1 MMAILVGAPQLASAA
16 YPDAITT
23 VGPATIV
30 GCHDGDT
37 CTITI
42 PSLPDLFGDR
52 LSIRI
57 VGIDT
62 PEIKGKCDHERM
74 LALQAKAFL
83 TRHLEQAQKIE
94 IELIA
99 RDKYFR
105 VLGLIVADGLDVADE
120 MVKAGLAY
128 AYDGK
133 TKQHWCRV
141 NGPAAP

>member
-1 MMAILVGAPQLASAA
+1 MPQLACAA
-16 YPDAITT
+16 YFDAMTT

-42 PSLPDLFGDR
+42 PSLPELFGDR

-62 PEIKGKCDHERM
+62 PEMKGKCDHERM

-83 TRHLEQAQKIE
+83 AKHLQQGQDIQ
-94 IELIA
+94 I
-99 RDKYFR
+99 
-105 VLGLIVADGLDVADE
+105 
-120 MVKAGLAY
+120 
-128 AYDGK
+128 
-133 TKQHWCRV
+133 
-141 NGPAAP
+141 

>member
-1 MMAILVGAPQLASAA
+1 MPRLAFAA
-16 YPDAITT
+16 YPDAMTT

-62 PEIKGKCDHERM
+62 PEMKGKCDHERI

-83 TRHLEQAQKIE
+83 VRHLEQAQNIE

-105 VLGLIVADGLDVADE
+105 VLGLIVADGLDLADE

-128 AYDGK
+128 A
-133 TKQHWCRV
+133 
-141 NGPAAP
+141 